1 MSSKLKVN
9 LLRYTPEPEKLIASA
24 AKLCYSS
31 VGVSEIEEKLNE
43 ENITKFLDML
53 MGMGHESPVEHVSF
67 TFGVEEVS
75 RVLTHQLVRHRV
87 GCSYSQQSQRYVKI
101 EQFEYIIP
109 PAIESIPEAKEKF
122 IKPMEEDQRYYNEL
136 TDLLFEKYYNKF
148 IEEGYSEKKAK
159 RMVEKTS
166 IEDARLEW
174 SVSEPMEDL
183 QGKA

>member
-87 GCSYSQQSQRYVKI
+87 GCSYSQQSQRYVK
-101 EQFEYIIP
+101 
-109 PAIESIPEAKEKF
+109 
-122 IKPMEEDQRYYNEL
+122 
-136 TDLLFEKYYNKF
+136 
-148 IEEGYSEKKAK
+148 
-159 RMVEKTS
+159 
-166 IEDARLEW
+166 
-174 SVSEPMEDL
+174 
-183 QGKA
+183 